1 MPRHR
6 WVIDGD
12 CEIEDEKQ
20 NCRSTW
26 RIELLAGLKCFLF
39 QSLEGEQAGVR
50 MAGLNP
56 GQVKSSIATF
66 ELKIYICHWTH
77 LIAGQDNFD
86 ELTSGGG

>member
-1 MPRHR
+1 MPRDC

-12 CEIEDEKQ
+12 GEIEDEKQ
-20 NCRSTW
+20 NWRSTW

-66 ELKIYICHWTH
+66 ELKVYICQWTH
-77 LIAGQDNFD
+77 LTAGRDIFD